1 MSFARKAVLSTLL
14 VTACVLATP
23 RAEAGFGVGGSIGS
37 GFYYNGGV
45 NRTSTNLEIMPFWK
59 LALISVDLGM
69 KFNMEEVNRLSYD
82 FQLRPGVRLDLKL
95 LYLRAAIP
103 LRVNAGGDYG
113 FLFGVGW
120 SFGVGPVGIFI
131 EADGNF
137 SKELGFS
144 NPGVDFRVGVQFG
157 F

>member
-1 MSFARKAVLSTLL
+1 MTFARKVLLSTSLL
-14 VTACVLATP
+14 GLALLAAP
-23 RAEAGFGVGGSIGS
+23 RAEAGFGIGGSLGT
-37 GFYYNGGV
+37 GFYYVDGF
-45 NRTSTNLEIMPFWK
+45 NRAATNIELMPTFK
-59 LALISVDLGM
+59 VAIINIDLGM
-69 KFNMEEVNRLSYD
+69 KFNLEEVTAQRYD
-82 FQLRPGVRLDLKL
+82 FQLRPGVRVDLKL

-120 SFGVGPVGIFI
+120 SIGVGPVSLFI

-144 NPGVDFRVGVQFG
+144 NPGVDFRLGVQFA